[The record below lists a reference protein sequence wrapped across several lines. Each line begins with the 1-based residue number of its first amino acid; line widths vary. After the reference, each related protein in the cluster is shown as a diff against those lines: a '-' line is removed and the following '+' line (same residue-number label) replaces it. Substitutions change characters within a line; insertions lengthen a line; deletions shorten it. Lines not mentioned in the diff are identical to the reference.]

1 MKKIFSLVLSG
12 MIVFSSFLKANAA
25 GIDKEETLSDGTK
38 IIYVSSEKIPD
49 KLKEFEQQAREIY
62 EMRYSTNKNL
72 AIKGIALSTATAG
85 IYALNKFG
93 SGSAISVVG
102 QLALA
107 LAGLAGFFY
116 PDYRDCQL
124 GRKLGCGGC
133 DDREGYDFAFNGTA
147 YGFGKKVY
155 GINDILIGMNTY
167 SSTYKIH
174 NDADGYFR
182 YGIAIV
188 LRPYEK
194 ETGDTCESFSGMYN
208 QDEMLNDNNKKWEK
222 SVRAILIDK
231 INEGK

>member
-1 MKKIFSLVLSG
+1 

-25 GIDKEETLSDGTK
+25 GKNMEETLSDGTK

-49 KLKEFEQQAREIY
+49 KLKEFEEQAREIY

-72 AIKGIALSTATAG
+72 AIKGIALSTAIAR

-124 GRKLGCGGC
+124 GRKIGFGGC
-133 DDREGYDFAFNGTA
+133 DDREGYDFAFDGTA

-155 GINDILIGMNTY
+155 GIGNILDDLKSCMMNPYGYNDTE
-167 SSTYKIH
+167 
-174 NDADGYFR
+174 GYCK

-194 ETGDTCESFSGMYN
+194 ETGDTCESFSGVYN
-208 QDEMLNDNNKKWEK
+208 QDKWEK
-222 SVRAILIDK
+222 SVRAILIDR